1 MFQSIFKTAFRSLN
15 RNRRHAL
22 LNILG
27 LSVAM
32 AACIVI
38 FLVLQYEFSF
48 NNYISKGDQLY
59 QVVTRD
65 VDAAGEHYTSGTP
78 FPACDYM
85 RKDFPQYTIGQFIQ
99 NYGVQV
105 TAKGKD
111 GALTGKK
118 FIERN
123 GVFYAEPQILEIFEV
138 KVLQGTAATLDNP
151 YAVLL
156 SEKLATKY
164 FGSPQQAM
172 GMRLNFDNEKEDYQ
186 VTGIFQE
193 PPSNTDFPFLMIKSY
208 EGFKRVEGNNW
219 GITDWGA
226 TTSSHQIFVR
236 LPDASKADVFG
247 KYVAGIQQKYNKE
260 QKDNTRTHFLN
271 PLAAVHFDERFGSMG
286 DHTSSKKSLYSLAF
300 IGLLIILMACINYV
314 NLSTALAVKRSKEV
328 GIRKVMGGSAGQLRS
343 QIFAETLLVVLS
355 AAVVAIALAWL
366 ALPYVKNFM
375 VVQDK
380 LNLFNPGVAIFLILS
395 VLITAF
401 LSGVYPAFIMGRFKP
416 VEAIKNRIST
426 TKLGSVSLRRVLVVL
441 QFAFSQILII
451 ATILAV
457 SQMSYIQHADLG
469 FNKESVLL
477 LSGNADSVYHSRREA
492 LKAELVK
499 RSDVKSLSFSFDA
512 PSSENSWQSNF
523 AFDIMED
530 RPFSTNIKMADD
542 QYMAT
547 YDIKM
552 AAGRMFAKT
561 DTLREY
567 VINETMVRKVG
578 LKSPQDAIGKM
589 LRLGGTEPRPVVG
602 VVKDFKMQSL
612 REEVPP
618 IVLYPNQRWYV
629 TAGIKVQ
636 SGNLLRARD
645 EIEQIWNR
653 IYPEYVYNAAFLD
666 ENINN
671 FYLQEKR
678 ISTMYKIYAL
688 LAIFI
693 SCLGLYGL
701 VSFMV
706 VQKTKEVG
714 IRKVLGA
721 GVGSIVYLFSRE
733 FSLLIGV
740 AFVLAA
746 PAAAYLM
753 HQWLKD
759 FAYRIDMGPLVFVIA
774 LMASLFIA
782 WITVGYKAIR
792 AARANP
798 VKSLRSE

>member
-48 NNYISKGDQLY
+48 NNHITKGEQLY
-59 QVVTRD
+59 QVVTKD
-65 VDAAGEHYTSGTP
+65 VDAAGEHFTSGTP

-105 TAKGKD
+105 TAKSKD

-118 FIERN
+118 FIEGS
-123 GVFYAEPQILEIFEV
+123 GVFYVEPEIVDLFEV
-138 KVLQGTAATLDNP
+138 KVLQGTAETLKSP

-164 FGSPQQAM
+164 FGSPGQAM
-172 GMRLNFDNEKEDYQ
+172 GMRLKFDNEQEDYQ
-186 VTGIFQE
+186 VTGIFQDI
-193 PPSNTDFPFLMIKSY
+193 PSNTDFPFSMLKSY
-208 EGFKRVEGNNW
+208 EGFKRVEGSNW

-236 LPDASKADVFG
+236 LPDASKAEVFG
-247 KYVAGIQQKYNKE
+247 KYVAGIQKKYNTE

-271 PLAAVHFDERFGSMG
+271 PLSAVHFDERFDSMG
-286 DHTSSKKSLYSLAF
+286 DHSSSKKSLYSLAF

-314 NLSTALAVKRSKEV
+314 NLSTAMAVRRGKEV
-328 GIRKVMGGSAGQLRS
+328 GIRKVMGGSAGQLRG
-343 QIFAETLLVVLS
+343 QILAETLLVVLF
-355 AAVVAIALAWL
+355 AALIAVGLAWL

-380 LNLFNPGVAIFLILS
+380 LNLFNPGVAVFLVIS
-395 VLITAF
+395 VAVTAF
-401 LSGVYPAFIMGRFKP
+401 LSGLYPAFVMGRFKP

-426 TKLGSVSLRRVLVVL
+426 TKLGSVSLRRILVVL

-457 SQMSYIQHADLG
+457 SQMSYIQKADLG
-469 FNKESVLL
+469 FNKESILL
-477 LSGNADSVYHSRREA
+477 LSGSADSIYHSRRET

-512 PSSENSWQSNF
+512 PSSDNSWQSNF

-530 RPFSTNIKMADD
+530 RPFSTNIKMADE
-542 QYMAT
+542 QYLAT
-547 YDIKM
+547 YDMKM
-552 AAGRMFAKT
+552 VAGRMFQKT
-561 DTLREY
+561 DTVREY

-578 LKSPQDAIGKM
+578 LKSPQEAIGKM

-602 VVKDFKMQSL
+602 VVRDFKMQSL
-612 REEVPP
+612 REEMPP

-629 TAGIKVQ
+629 TTGIKVQ
-636 SGNLLRARD
+636 SGNLLRTRD

-653 IYPEYVYNAAFLD
+653 IYPEYVYNSSFLD

-671 FYLQEKR
+671 FYVQERR

-721 GVGSIVYLFSRE
+721 GVGNIVYLFSRE
-733 FSLLIGV
+733 FSILIAI

-759 FAYRIDMGPLVFVIA
+759 FAYRIEMGPLVFVIA
-774 LMASLFIA
+774 LVASMCIA
-782 WITVGYKAIR
+782 WVTVGYKAIK
-792 AARANP
+792 AALANP
-798 VKSLRSE
+798 VRSLRNE

>member
-1 MFQSIFKTAFRSLN
+1 MFQSIFKTAFRSLY

-32 AACIVI
+32 AACIII

-48 NNYISKGDQLY
+48 NNYIKKGDQLY
-59 QVVTRD
+59 EVVTKD
-65 VDAAGEHYTSGTP
+65 VDAAGEHFTTGMP
-78 FPACDYM
+78 FPACDFM
-85 RKDFPQYTIGQFIQ
+85 RKDFPQFTMGQFIQ

-123 GVFYAEPQILEIFEV
+123 GVFYAEPEILDLFEV
-138 KVLQGTAATLDNP
+138 KVLQGTAETLKDPN
-151 YAVLL
+151 AVML
-156 SEKLATKY
+156 SERLAEKY
-164 FGSPQQAM
+164 FGSAGEAM
-172 GMRLNFDNEKEDYQ
+172 GKRLNFDNEKEDYQ

-193 PPSNTDFPFLMIKSY
+193 PPSNTDFPFTMFKSY
-208 EGFKRVEGNNW
+208 EGFKRVEGANW

-226 TTSSHQIFVR
+226 NTSSHQIFVR
-236 LPDASKADVFG
+236 LPDAG
-247 KYVAGIQQKYNKE
+247 KVKLFAKYAGEIQKRHNKE

-271 PLAAVHFDERFGSMG
+271 PLGAVHFDERFTSMG
-286 DHTSSKKSLYSLAF
+286 DHNSSKKSLYSLAF

-328 GIRKVMGGSAGQLRS
+328 GIRKVMGGSAGQLRG
-343 QIFAETLLVVLS
+343 QIFVETLLVVIA
-355 AAVVAIALAWL
+355 AAVVAVGLAWL

-375 VVQDK
+375 VVQDR
-380 LNLFNPGVAIFLILS
+380 LNLFNPGVGLFLILS
-395 VLITAF
+395 VVVTAF
-401 LSGVYPAFIMGRFKP
+401 LSGMYPAFIMGRFKP

-457 SQMSYIQHADLG
+457 SQMSYIQKADLG
-469 FNKESVLL
+469 FNKESILL
-477 LSGNADSVYHSRREA
+477 LSGNADSVFHSRREA
-492 LKAELVK
+492 LKAELVR

-512 PSSENSWQSNF
+512 PSSDNSWQSNF
-523 AFDIMED
+523 AFDVMED
-530 RPFSTNIKMADD
+530 RPFTTNIKMADE
-542 QYMAT
+542 QYMPT

-552 AAGRMFAKT
+552 AAGRMFEKT
-561 DTLREY
+561 DTLKEY

-578 LKSPQDAIGKM
+578 LKSPQEAIGKM
-589 LRLGGTEPRPVVG
+589 LRLGSGKPFPVVG
-602 VVKDFKMQSL
+602 VVKDFKLQSL

-618 IVLYPNQRWYV
+618 IVLYPNKRWYV
-629 TAGIKVQ
+629 TTGIKVQ
-636 SGNLLRARD
+636 SGNLLRTRD

-653 IYPEYVYNAAFLD
+653 IYPEYVYNASFLD

-671 FYLQEKR
+671 FYVQEKR

-721 GVGSIVYLFSRE
+721 GVGNIVYLFSKE
-733 FSLLIGV
+733 FSLLIAV
-740 AFVLAA
+740 AFILAA

-759 FAYRIDMGPLVFVIA
+759 FAYRIEMGPLVFIIA
-774 LMASLFIA
+774 LLASLLIA
-782 WITVGYKAIR
+782 WITVGYKAIK
-792 AARANP
+792 AALANP